1 MNILIT
7 QLTKLTPTIRHCLI
21 DVEIAKTILSD
32 RNYENQRRLKPSS
45 VSQYAESMEMDDWS
59 EISIIRFGCS
69 TENSQWRLTDGQHR
83 LHAIV
88 KSNLPQTFKIEF
100 DTFESELDLKEA
112 YGKMDRGVP
121 RTDMDAML
129 VYGDSRLAPGEMN
142 RFIAAIKLIDS
153 GFTARRIEKFP
164 ATRLR
169 KLFVEWEP
177 YAVKVQELRSQCN
190 VSRDVREPLR
200 RSSMISVFMFLIRY
214 AKKQS
219 QAESFIRSI
228 YEDSG
233 LITNDPRKHVV
244 EMVKKFNV
252 RNGRNFNAV
261 TLDSRDLA
269 GFTIACWNLFA
280 SGKKTCRRPNFSGNG
295 TVFVEVEQPK
305 AS

>member
-1 MNILIT
+1 MNILLS

-21 DVEIAKTILSD
+21 DVETAKMILLE
-32 RNYENQRRLKPSS
+32 RNYENQRKLKPSS
-45 VSQYAESMEMDDWS
+45 VVQYAEYMKMGDWS

-69 TENSQWRLTDGQHR
+69 VENSRWRLTDGQHR

-88 KSNLPQTFKIEF
+88 KSSLPQTFKIEF
-100 DTFESELDLKEA
+100 DTFETELDLKEA

-142 RFIAAIKLIDS
+142 RFIAAVKLIDS
-153 GFTARRIEKFP
+153 GFAGRRIEKFP

-177 YAVKVQELRSQCN
+177 YAVKIQELRLGCN
-190 VSRDVREPLR
+190 VSSDVREPLR

-219 QAESFIRSI
+219 QAEDFIRSI

-233 LITNDPRKHVV
+233 LIANDPRKHVV
-244 EMVKKFNV
+244 EAVKRFNV
-252 RNGRNFNAV
+252 RNGRNPSAAS
-261 TLDSRDLA
+261 LDSRDLSR
-269 GFTIACWNLFA
+269 FTIACWNLFV
-280 SGKKTCRRPNFSGNG
+280 SGKKTCRRPSFSDNG
-295 TVFVEVEQPK
+295 TEFIGVEQPK
-305 AS
+305 

>member
-1 MNILIT
+1 M
-7 QLTKLTPTIRHCLI
+7 I
-21 DVEIAKTILSD
+21 DVETAKTILSE
-32 RNYENQRRLKPSS
+32 RNYENQRRLKPAS
-45 VSQYAESMEMDDWS
+45 VAQYAESMETGDWS

-69 TENSQWRLTDGQHR
+69 AENSRWRLIDGQHR

-88 KSNLPQTFKIEF
+88 KSDLQQTFKIEF
-100 DTFESELDLKEA
+100 DTFETELALKEA

-169 KLFVEWEP
+169 RLFVEWEP
-177 YAVKVQELRSQCN
+177 YAVKMQELRLKCN
-190 VSRDVREPLR
+190 ISRDVREPLR
-200 RSSMISVFMFLIRY
+200 RSSMIAVFMFLIRY

-219 QAESFIRSI
+219 QAEDFIRSI

-233 LITNDPRKHVV
+233 LIANDPRKHVV
-244 EMVKKFNV
+244 EMLKKFNV
-252 RNGRNFNAV
+252 RNGRNPNAAS
-261 TLDSRDLA
+261 LDSGDLS

-295 TVFVEVEQPK
+295 SAFVGVDQPK
-305 AS
+305 